1 MVFSRIAAAVVRR
14 PWLVITVWFVAA
26 FALAGV
32 AVLKGPDVTSGDQ
45 ADFLPSR
52 YESAKALQV
61 ARTEFGVARGSSAV
75 TVLVKQAHAGHLD
88 AADAKAVGAVAAGLT
103 NWRPDW
109 SETPRPET
117 ASPIGGEGQKHLTRV
132 AASSKATLD
141 PHGFALVTFRFAG
154 KPADPWVQAAFKA
167 FRRESK
173 AHFNDAGY
181 RASFTGGIA
190 SITDNADKGRAGQQ
204 LGQLLLFAAAILLS
218 GLFFRGVLAAVIP
231 FFTVASVGAAAGGL
245 VVLGADLLGRSVS
258 TNTPGLISVVL
269 IGIGI
274 DYFLFLL
281 FRFREELRAGEDR
294 ADAALAAT
302 RRIAPVIASA
312 AMAIVVA
319 FATLS
324 LAQFGELQT
333 LGPAIALSVALMLLA
348 GVTLM
353 PALLAVTGTAMFWP
367 SKAWRRT
374 NDDGVAARLGV
385 AIAHHPRRTA
395 AASLAVLAL
404 LSVGALE
411 ARMSYDTDA
420 NAKGTESARVSD
432 ELARTLPRGAT
443 DPQSVYVRSTH
454 ALSTAELQPLAR
466 RMGAVPGVAQV
477 GAPALAGDHRAARI
491 SVVLRDEST
500 SGRAMDVAGGA
511 LREAAHAAAPH
522 ASEAMVGGRAAIMAD
537 VRDSI
542 DHDLRLILPLAAG
555 LIGLILVAMLR
566 SAVAPL
572 YLLAVVALE
581 FTATLGASAWL
592 FQDALGQ
599 PGVIFTLPL
608 VLFLFV
614 VALGTDYNMLAS
626 ARLREEM
633 QADGSTR
640 AAVAA
645 AVRHTAPAVAAAS
658 AVLAAS
664 FATLI
669 VESDQATKQT
679 GFAMAFGI
687 LLAANVVSTLL
698 VPSLTVLVG
707 RAAWWPGNQ
716 RRRRRPRSIAG
727 APPELVHGSVEVSR

>member
-14 PWLVITVWFVAA
+14 PWLVISVWFLAA

-32 AVLKGPDVTSGDQ
+32 AVLKGPEVTTGDQ
-45 ADFLPSR
+45 ADFLPTR

-61 ARTEFGVARGSSAV
+61 ARTEFGEARGSSAV
-75 TVLVKQAHAGHLD
+75 TVLVKPADAGHLD
-88 AADAKAVGAVAAGLT
+88 GADAKPVGAVAAGLSH
-103 NWRPDW
+103 WRPDW
-109 SETPRPET
+109 SDIPRPET
-117 ASPIGGEGQKHLTRV
+117 APPIGGDEQKHLTRV
-132 AASSKATLD
+132 AASSSATVD

-181 RASFTGGIA
+181 RASFTGGVA

-231 FFTVASVGAAAGGL
+231 FSTVATVGAAAGGL

-274 DYFLFLL
+274 DYFMFLL
-281 FRFREELRAGEDR
+281 FRFREGLRAGENR

-302 RRIAPVIASA
+302 RRIAPVVASA

-319 FATLS
+319 FATLG

-367 SKAWRRT
+367 SKAWRRP
-374 NDDGVAARLGV
+374 NDDGFATRLGV
-385 AIAHHPRRTA
+385 AIARHPRRTA

-411 ARMSYDTDA
+411 ARLSYDTDA
-420 NAKGTESARVSD
+420 NAAGTESARVSD

-443 DPQSVYVRSTH
+443 DPQSVYVRSRR
-454 ALSTAELQPLAR
+454 ALKTADLQPLAR
-466 RMGAVPGVAQV
+466 RMAEVPGVAQV
-477 GAPALAGDHRAARI
+477 RAPVLARDHRAARI

-500 SGRAMDVAGGA
+500 TGQAMDVAGGG
-511 LREAAHAAAPH
+511 LRDAAHAAAPEG
-522 ASEAMVGGRAAIMAD
+522 SEAMVGGRAAVMAD

-572 YLLAVVALE
+572 YLLAVVGLE

-633 QADGSTR
+633 RADGSTR
-640 AAVAA
+640 AAVAT

-698 VPSLTVLVG
+698 VPSLTMLVG
-707 RAAWWPGNQ
+707 RAAWWPGN
-716 RRRRRPRSIAG
+716 RRPGGRPTVAAD
-727 APPELVHGSVEVSR
+727 APPLIDRPVRVSR